1 MKRSVLVLALL
12 LPAVSGWVQAQSTAQ
27 RASAL
32 FDEYWQYQLRENP
45 LLATSAG
52 DHRYNDRLP
61 SLTIQDITRRTG
73 AYRELLTRLNQL
85 RVSDL
90 SASDRISYDMM

>member
-12 LPAVSGWVQAQSTAQ
+12 LPLLTEWVEAQSTAQ

-45 LLATSAG
+45 LQATGAG

-61 SLTIQDITRRTG
+61 SMTVQDIARRAG
-73 AYRELLTRLNQL
+73 AYRGLLTRLNQL
-85 RVSDL
+85 NVSEL
-90 SASDRISYDMM
+90 SASDRIS